1 MSDKVR
7 IWAVVPVKRFST
19 AKSRLAIVLDAIE
32 RAELARLMFED
43 VLESLAQ
50 CKEFLAGII
59 VVTSDESAAALAR
72 SRSAM
77 VVSDTAD
84 NGINAAVR
92 LAIHRID
99 QSRDDGVI
107 IVPSDIPQLSLD
119 DIFKAVTA
127 ISAPLTLAVVPA
139 TEDGGTNLL
148 ACRPADAVPL
158 RFGPHSFDQHC
169 RAALFAGITP
179 HVLAAPA
186 LGLDID
192 RPENLRAFLSLRSKT
207 RTHAFLSAIH
217 IVDRLEQCLGRNIP
231 HFGWATERALL

>member
-1 MSDKVR
+1 MSDKTR

-19 AKSRLAIVLDAIE
+19 AKSRLATVLDTIE

-43 VLESLAQ
+43 VLDALAL
-50 CKEFLAGII
+50 CKEFLAGVI

-72 SRSAM
+72 SRGAM
-77 VVSDTAD
+77 VVSDAAD

-107 IVPSDIPQLSLD
+107 IVPSDIPHLSLD
-119 DIFKAVTA
+119 GIFKAVTA
-127 ISAPLTLAVVPA
+127 ISAPRTLAVVPA

-148 ACRPADAVPL
+148 ACRPADVVPL
-158 RFGPHSFDQHC
+158 RFGPHSFDRHC
-169 RAALFAGITP
+169 RAALRAGITP
-179 HVLAAPA
+179 HVLAVPE

-192 RPENLRAFLSLRSKT
+192 RPENLRAFLSLKSQT

-217 IVDRLEQCLGRNIP
+217 IVNRLEQRAHRNMQQRGR
-231 HFGWATERALL
+231 AAAEALS

>member
-1 MSDKVR
+1 MSDKTG
-7 IWAVVPVKRFST
+7 IWAIVPVKRFST
-19 AKSRLAIVLDAIE
+19 AKTRLATVLDTIE
-32 RAELARLMFED
+32 RAQLARLMLED
-43 VLESLAQ
+43 VLEALAL
-50 CKEFLAGII
+50 CKDFLAGLI
-59 VVTSDESAAALAR
+59 VVTSDENATALAR
-72 SRSAM
+72 SRGAM

-99 QSRDDGVI
+99 RSRNDGVI

-127 ISAPLTLAVVPA
+127 ISAPRTLAIVPA

-158 RFGPHSFDQHC
+158 HFGPHSFDQHC
-169 RAALFAGITP
+169 RAALRAGIKP
-179 HVLAAPA
+179 HVLAVPE

-192 RPENLRAFLSLRSKT
+192 RPENLRAFLALKTKT

-217 IVDRLEQCLGRNIP
+217 IVNRLEQRSRHNVQQLG
-231 HFGWATERALL
+231 HAAAGALS

>member
-1 MSDKVR
+1 MSDKTR
-7 IWAVVPVKRFST
+7 IWAIVPVKRFST
-19 AKSRLAIVLDAIE
+19 AKSRLATVLDTIE

-43 VLESLAQ
+43 VLDALAL
-50 CKEFLAGII
+50 CKEFLAGVI

-72 SRSAM
+72 SRGAM
-77 VVSDTAD
+77 VVSDAAD

-119 DIFKAVTA
+119 GIFKAVTA
-127 ISAPLTLAVVPA
+127 ISAPRTLAVVQA

-148 ACRPADAVPL
+148 ACRPADVVPL
-158 RFGPHSFDQHC
+158 RFGPHSFGRHC
-169 RAALFAGITP
+169 RAALRAGITP
-179 HVLAAPA
+179 RVLAVPE

-192 RPENLRAFLSLRSKT
+192 RPENLRAFLSLKSQT

-217 IVDRLEQCLGRNIP
+217 IVNRLEQRAHRNMQKRGHAAAGAP
-231 HFGWATERALL
+231 S